1 MLGIQKVRS
10 VAIAALLLSGSFVVS
25 AQADTFSWSFLGPT
39 DLPPVGGLVSGSGL
53 LTATGGPSAWNVTGV
68 SGFVTDTDIPGAFT
82 INAFPSSYAGAD
94 NILYYPPQVTG
105 SESPPPTFVDFG
117 GISFGTTGGDFN
129 LGLQYQ
135 NGAAIYVLNSM
146 ALNNAGNC

>member
-25 AQADTFSWSFLGPT
+25 AQADTFSWAFAGPISG
-39 DLPPVGGLVSGSGL
+39 PGSNVSGSGL
-53 LTATGGPSAWNVTGV
+53 LTATGGPTNWAVQTLTGT
-68 SGFVTDTDIPGAFT
+68 VTDLDFAGSPFA

-105 SESPPPTFVDFG
+105 SESPPATFVDYG
-117 GISFGTTGGDFN
+117 GISFG
-129 LGLQYQ
+129 
-135 NGAAIYVLNSM
+135 
-146 ALNNAGNC
+146 